1 MVNLGFTEQEKAI
14 LDKPFLS
21 GHPHVFLNKEDGIG
35 LEVEAWIK
43 ANRPHVL
50 IVVAR
55 SANYTGVMDTGYGK
69 MFLLDTN
76 TGEMSQALNHIAIL
90 NNAVFLDKQYYG
102 ANSYIFVSDD
112 LEKYAVELGNLF
124 DLIQDKKLAE
134 AEQLLKQLSAVLS
147 PNNTDLMK
155 AKLLLRKEQ
164 HRAGNNE
171 VDNENNS
178 RISRA
183 DAGKR
188 AERMARPQD

>member
-1 MVNLGFTEQEKAI
+1 MINLGFTEQEKAI
-14 LDKPFLS
+14 LDKPFAS
-21 GHPHVFLNKEDGIG
+21 DHPHVFLNKEDGIC

-76 TGEMSQALNHIAIL
+76 TGEMSQALNHIALL
-90 NNAVFLDKQYYG
+90 NNAVFLDKKYYG
-102 ANSYIFVSDD
+102 ANSYIFISDD
-112 LEKYAVELGNLF
+112 AEKYAKELGDAL
-124 DLIQDKKLAE
+124 DYIQDGKLDDADR
-134 AEQLLKQLSAVLS
+134 LLKQLSTILS

-164 HRAGNNE
+164 HRANLH
-171 VDNENNS
+171 
-178 RISRA
+178 A
-183 DAGKR
+183 DDDEDGAGL
-188 AERMARPQD
+188 ATD

>member
-14 LDKPFLS
+14 LDKPFAS
-21 GHPHVFLNKEDGIG
+21 GHPHVFLNKEDGIC

-76 TGEMSQALNHIAIL
+76 TGEMSQALNHIAML
-90 NNAVFLDKQYYG
+90 NNAVFLDKKYYG
-102 ANSYIFVSDD
+102 ANSYIFISDD
-112 LEKYAVELGNLF
+112 MAEQYAKELGDAL
-124 DLIQDKKLAE
+124 DYIQDGKLDAAE
-134 AEQLLKQLSAVLS
+134 LLLKQLSTVLS
-147 PNNTDLMK
+147 PNSTDLMK

-164 HRAGNNE
+164 HRANLHAGN
-171 VDNENNS
+171 DENG
-178 RISRA
+178 
-183 DAGKR
+183 AGL
-188 AERMARPQD
+188 ATD

>member
-14 LDKPFLS
+14 LDKPFAS
-21 GHPHVFLNKEDGIG
+21 GHPHVFLNKEDGIC

-76 TGEMSQALNHIAIL
+76 TGEVSQALNHIALL
-90 NNAVFLDKQYYG
+90 NNAVFLDKKYYG
-102 ANSYIFVSDD
+102 ANSYIFISD
-112 LEKYAVELGNLF
+112 A
-124 DLIQDKKLAE
+124 AE
-134 AEQLLKQLSAVLS
+134 CLL
-147 PNNTDLMK
+147 K

-164 HRAGNNE
+164 HRANLHAGN
-171 VDNENNS
+171 DENG
-178 RISRA
+178 
-183 DAGKR
+183 AGL
-188 AERMARPQD
+188 ATD

>member
-21 GHPHVFLNKEDGIG
+21 GHPHVFLNKEDGIC
-35 LEVEAWIK
+35 LEIEAWIK

-76 TGEMSQALNHIAIL
+76 TGESVQALNHIALL
-90 NNAVFLDKQYYG
+90 NNAVFLDKNYYG
-102 ANSYIFVSDD
+102 ANSYIFISDD
-112 LEKYAVELGNLF
+112 LEKYAKELGDAL
-124 DLIQDKKLAE
+124 DYIQDGELDAAE
-134 AEQLLKQLSAVLS
+134 CLLKQLSSVLS

-164 HRAGNNE
+164 HRANLHA
-171 VDNENNS
+171 DNDE
-178 RISRA
+178 
-183 DAGKR
+183 DGAGL
-188 AERMARPQD
+188 ATD

>member
-14 LDKPFLS
+14 LDKPFAS
-21 GHPHVFLNKEDGIG
+21 DHPHVFLNKEDGIC

-76 TGEMSQALNHIAIL
+76 TGEMSQALNHIALL
-90 NNAVFLDKQYYG
+90 NNAVFLDKKYYG
-102 ANSYIFVSDD
+102 ANSYIFINDD
-112 LEKYAVELGNLF
+112 LAEKYAKELGDAL
-124 DLIQDKKLAE
+124 DYIQDGKLDDADR
-134 AEQLLKQLSAVLS
+134 LLKQLSTILS

-155 AKLLLRKEQ
+155 AKLLLRKEKL
-164 HRAGNNE
+164 RAGNDE
-171 VDNENNS
+171 VDNENHS
-178 RISRA
+178 
-183 DAGKR
+183 
-188 AERMARPQD
+188 

>member
-35 LEVEAWIK
+35 LEIEAWIK

-76 TGEMSQALNHIAIL
+76 TDEVSQALNHIALL
-90 NNAVFLDKQYYG
+90 NNAVFLDKKYYS
-102 ANSYIFVSDD
+102 ANSYIFISDD
-112 LEKYAVELGNLF
+112 MAEKYAKELGDAL
-124 DLIQDKKLAE
+124 DYIQDGKLDAAE
-134 AEQLLKQLSAVLS
+134 CLLKQLSNVLS
-147 PNNTDLMK
+147 PNNTELMK
-155 AKLLLRKEQ
+155 AKLLLRKGQ
-164 HRAGNNE
+164 HRANLHA
-171 VDNENNS
+171 DNDE
-178 RISRA
+178 
-183 DAGKR
+183 DGAGL
-188 AERMARPQD
+188 ATD

>member
-14 LDKPFLS
+14 LDKPFRS
-21 GHPHVFLNKEDGIG
+21 GHPHVFMSKEEG
-35 LEVEAWIK
+35 LYMETDEWVS

-50 IVVAR
+50 VVVAR

-76 TGEMSQALNHIAIL
+76 TGEMSQALNHIAQL

-102 ANSYIFVSDD
+102 SNSYIFISDD
-112 LEKYAVELGNLF
+112 LAEQYAKELGDAL
-124 DLIQDKKLAE
+124 DYIQDGKLDDADC
-134 AEQLLKQLSAVLS
+134 LLKQLSTVLS

-164 HRAGNNE
+164 HRANLHAGN
-171 VDNENNS
+171 DENG
-178 RISRA
+178 
-183 DAGKR
+183 AGL
-188 AERMARPQD
+188 ATD